1 MGPHPIVTA
10 SSFDLPD
17 MLVMTGDY
25 LTMFPAC
32 MLRMFNAKRP
42 TIKALPVDLGIETRP
57 VTIFA

>member
-1 MGPHPIVTA
+1 VTA